1 MVQLD
6 CLTLLKD
13 GDPSVWVF
21 ERETDKITRAEQNV
35 GDIATLWSTL
45 EQQQQQ

>member
-13 GDPSVWVF
+13 GDPSVWVI
-21 ERETDKITRAEQNV
+21 EPEPDKITRAEQNMS
-35 GDIATLWSTL
+35 DTATLWSAL
-45 EQQQQQ
+45 E